1 MFQVLFYLFSLNN
14 SVPVRQSWSW
24 RWSRLF
30 YPAPAKKGGSGS
42 DSTTMHLANKLI
54 DKNFLPETNSSLLA
68 SMIDFRVRSVD
79 FRAGLPTTQNIIL
92 HFIRYMPRGTAL
104 TG

>member
-14 SVPVRQSWSW
+14 SVRQSWS
-24 RWSRLF
+24 WSRLF